1 MEEEAAV
8 WIDLFVWMVGLQ
20 CPSHLCVD
28 FAPLRLLYLVFIY
41 KSIRKKNTQ
50 LGDMYRNIDKRE
62 SPSNTQAGG
71 GSIEQCRLNRSKWV
85 NKTFE
90 MHFGVMVLYGFWSY
104 SIICPTFSLS
114 CCTFLAYAAQTHM
127 SIVCED
133 EAFCF
138 LLKMNPIAPET
149 VTSHWQGDSE
159 KETILNLC
167 PFWQWNT
174 IFHWNDWHNFK
185 QMCPSILS
193 RCQGKMRNIWDTD
206 LC

>member
-50 LGDMYRNIDKRE
+50 LGDMYRNIDKRD
-62 SPSNTQAGG
+62 SPSNTQPGG

-114 CCTFLAYAAQTHM
+114 CCTFFGLCCTDSHVYSLWRW
-127 SIVCED
+127 SILLPAED
-133 EAFCF
+133 EPHCSRNGHLTLA
-138 LLKMNPIAPET
+138 
-149 VTSHWQGDSE
+149 GR
-159 KETILNLC
+159 
-167 PFWQWNT
+167 QWEGNY
-174 IFHWNDWHNFK
+174 FK
-185 QMCPSILS
+185 SLSILAVKYHFS
-193 RCQGKMRNIWDTD
+193 LKWLAQF
-206 LC
+206 